1 MKKIFIVIFSLIL
14 SSSLVGCAS
23 LGNSLSK
30 TGTSISGADYRVTL
44 YSGGQPIRQ
53 WDLHG
58 IVSEEAGSD
67 GWYFNCK
74 RQVIRISGDVVVEP
88 PSEVQ
93 PLPSLIKCSSGSDE

>member
-1 MKKIFIVIFSLIL
+1 MKRAFLVFLIISLGAINT
-14 SSSLVGCAS
+14 GCAS

-30 TGTSISGADYRVTL
+30 TGTSIVGADYRVTL
-44 YSGGQPIRQ
+44 YSGGQPVRQ

-58 IVSEEAGSD
+58 IVNEEDGSD

-88 PSEVQ
+88 PSET
-93 PLPSLIKCSSGSDE
+93 PALSSLVVCNKGNI

>member
-1 MKKIFIVIFSLIL
+1 VKRFFVVIVLLLGFSLT
-14 SSSLVGCAS
+14 GCAS

-30 TGTSISGADYRVTL
+30 TGTSIAGADYRVTL
-44 YSGGQPIRQ
+44 YSGGKPIRQ

-58 IVSEEAGSD
+58 IVSEESGSD

-88 PSEVQ
+88 PSEVEA
-93 PLPSLIKCSSGSDE
+93 LPSLIKCNI